1 MSTLSLITV
10 SLNKGNICATSA
22 SLNLRRQTA
31 QPALEE
37 AVTFKA
43 FRAQRLS
50 AFYQPSNP
58 TPGRRN
64 LLLLSTRAPLPVA
77 DRGLVN
83 NGNPGYV
90 KVHFS
95 KLRLASVLDL
105 TRALFFSKTRLG
117 YADLGSR
124 SSTHSHN
131 PGRPSPRIWGT
142 CVCVCLCV

>member
-117 YADLGSR
+117 YAYLGSR

-131 PGRPSPRIWGT
+131 PGRPSPRI
-142 CVCVCLCV
+142 